1 VNGSKAPKWVP
12 PRESEG
18 GDVGSAET
26 LPRGRRSASTVVETG
41 WQAAEELPGVSD
53 DGMSIRN
60 TNESSEPLVGRLGAA
75 VRTHS
80 EGISYKPSR

>member
-41 WQAAEELPGVSD
+41 WGAPAHRVPRLRTRTRRYRQRGARRTDANRATRTPRSRREGV
-53 DGMSIRN
+53 
-60 TNESSEPLVGRLGAA
+60 V
-75 VRTHS
+75 
-80 EGISYKPSR
+80 